1 MGADRFN
8 MQLRFVLL
16 VLLPLFAVAK
26 NDLVLKVEN
35 VPTAKTKMAIFWE
48 TERDT
53 NVVEKLGGILKP
65 GAVQRQMATS
75 GHKFVLRT
83 QDFKIS
89 VRVTVETVE
98 ITESNRF
105 PYEITFQNL
114 NGALGV
120 EMKLGTKEYLW
131 IHSNESTSRL
141 TNDFAFEIRQNE
153 KRVAF
158 VSLHPTHK
166 GMWQSEE

>member
-105 PYEITFQNL
+105 PHRIIFENL
-114 NGALGV
+114 NGGSGV
-120 EMKLGTKEYLW
+120 EVKLGKQEYLW
-131 IHSNESTSRL
+131 IESGQATSRL
-141 TNDFAFEIRQNE
+141 TNGFVFEIRQNE

-158 VSLHPTHK
+158 LTLHPPK
-166 GMWQSEE
+166 

>member
-26 NDLVLKVEN
+26 NELVLKVEN
-35 VPTAKTKMAIFWE
+35 VPTAKSKLAVFWQSE
-48 TERDT
+48 LHHHH
-53 NVVEKLGGILKP
+53 VEKLNVILKP
-65 GAVQRQMATS
+65 NAMTGILATS